1 MTVIP
6 LPSTLREG
14 VLGGLVFGAVF
25 SAGAVVILAFRWPD
39 VVGGFWL
46 SVLRAGGTYMVGG
59 TLGGGLLFWLRPI
72 LRRRFGRAI
81 VGSIVF
87 LPVTLLIALQAHG
100 SDDLSLFEGMVIGV
114 FIAMLFGSVIGQT
127 LLRDQ

>member
-1 MTVIP
+1 MIP

-14 VLGGLVFGAVF
+14 VLGGLVFGAFF
-25 SAGAVVILAFRWPD
+25 SAGAVLILAFRWPD

-46 SVLRAGGTYMVGG
+46 SVLRAGGTYM
-59 TLGGGLLFWLRPI
+59 LGGALGGALLFWLRPI
-72 LRRRFGRAI
+72 LKRRFGGAI

-87 LPVTLLIALQAHG
+87 LPVALLISLAAHG
-100 SDDLSLFEGMVIGV
+100 YDDLGLLEGMAIGV
-114 FIAMLFGSVIGQT
+114 FVAILFGTVIGQT